1 MLPQALIDRLRYVE
15 IYTTRAVR
23 NHRAGD
29 YLSRIRGRSF
39 EFDEHKPYQ
48 PGDDTRQI
56 DWNVTARMQS
66 PFVKRELEEKEL
78 GVMILVDV
86 SRSMLFTSTGQSKKE
101 LAMEAAAVLAFSA
114 AADNINTGLLA
125 FSDRVECYFPP
136 KRGTSQAWRLMEALY
151 DLKPRGKSTSFCP
164 AMEALNSVLKHTA
177 LVFCLS
183 DFVEASS
190 FWDSQYLTGVLH
202 RVDFVPMILE
212 DRWEEALP
220 QTSGYLRLKDSET
233 RHERVLTLSARKGQ
247 QYRSILHERS
257 EKLRTQFYRL
267 GLDHVALR
275 TGDDYLKKIMTFLL
289 TKKRRRS

>member
-15 IYTTRAVR
+15 ILTTRAVR
-23 NHRAGD
+23 NHRAGA

-86 SRSMLFTSTGQSKKE
+86 SRSMLFTSTGQSKKD
-101 LAMEAAAVLAFSA
+101 LAVEAAAVLAFSA

-125 FSDRVECYFPP
+125 FTDQVECYFPP
-136 KRGTSQAWRLMEALY
+136 KRGALQAWRLIEALY
-151 DLKPRGKSTSFCP
+151 NLQPRGQGTCFGP
-164 AMEALNSVLKHTA
+164 ALETLNSILKHTA
-177 LVFCLS
+177 LIFCLS
-183 DFVEASS
+183 DFVEAAS

-202 RVDFVPMILE
+202 RADFVPMILE
-212 DRWEEALP
+212 DRWEQTLP
-220 QTSGYLRLKDSET
+220 ETSGYVRLKDTESRED
-233 RHERVLTLSARKGQ
+233 RVLTLSPRKSR

-257 EKLRTQFYRL
+257 GKIRTRFYRL
-267 GLDHVALR
+267 GLDHMELG
-275 TGDDYLKKIMTFLL
+275 TGDDYLKQIMTFLG